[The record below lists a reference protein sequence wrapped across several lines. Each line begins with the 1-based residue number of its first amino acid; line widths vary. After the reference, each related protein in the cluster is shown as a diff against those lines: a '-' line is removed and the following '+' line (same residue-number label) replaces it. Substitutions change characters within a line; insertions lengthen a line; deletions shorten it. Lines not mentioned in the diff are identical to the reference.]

1 MVAHAICNTVI
12 VANLRQCHAAILFT
26 GERLLAEQQDQNLRG
41 ILLTALT
48 RLMSANDLKP
58 SLDRNNKQV
67 FRENLGAFVVDA
79 RSVVRVC

>member
-1 MVAHAICNTVI
+1 MTAS
-12 VANLRQCHAAILFT
+12 
-26 GERLLAEQQDQNLRG
+26 GERLLAEQQDQHLKG
-41 ILLTALT
+41 VLVTALT

-79 RSVVRVC
+79 RSIVRVR